1 MLLMPT
7 QFYQPAAA
15 LPPAAITVEPMKKL
29 GMMLL
34 LLFVLGLVAF
44 STWQL
49 YAGNLPASF
58 STLPFLLIAY
68 LFVIRLQR

>member
-1 MLLMPT
+1 
-7 QFYQPAAA
+7 
-15 LPPAAITVEPMKKL
+15 MKKL

-34 LLFVLGLVAF
+34 LLFVLGLVTF

-49 YAGNLPASF
+49 YAGNLPAAF

>member
-1 MLLMPT
+1 
-7 QFYQPAAA
+7 
-15 LPPAAITVEPMKKL
+15 MKKL

-34 LLFVLGLVAF
+34 LLFVLGLVTF